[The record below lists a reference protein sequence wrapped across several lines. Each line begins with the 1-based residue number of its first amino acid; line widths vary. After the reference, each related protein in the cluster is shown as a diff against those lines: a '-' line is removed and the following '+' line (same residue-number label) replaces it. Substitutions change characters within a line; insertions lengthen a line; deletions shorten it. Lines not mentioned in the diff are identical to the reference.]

1 MNTFRLLSL
10 LVMSVSLTAADPPVL
25 KPPVAQKIPKISVLH
40 GDKRVDDYYWLR
52 ERDNPAVKAYLESE
66 NAYAQGVLQ
75 HTKAFQEE
83 LYKELLGRIKQTDL
97 SVPYRKGG
105 YWYYSRTEEGKQY
118 PILCRKQG
126 SQEAP
131 EQVTLDVNELAK
143 GERFMSVAAYQV
155 SDSGKLLAYST
166 DNKGFR
172 QYTLYVK
179 DLGTGE
185 VKGPIAEKTGSVTWA
200 ADNETLFYTVED
212 PAKRHYR
219 LYRHKLGSASH
230 ELVYEEKDERFR
242 VSAGRTRSQRFI
254 LLESQ
259 SHTASEVRY
268 LRADQPEGEW
278 KLIAA
283 RENEHEYD
291 VDHHGDLFYIRT
303 NSGGRN
309 FRLVSA
315 PVSDPQRKNWKE
327 VIPHRA
333 NVMLS
338 NMSFFAN
345 HYVLFEREGGLPHLR
360 ITEMGSGRTHR
371 IAMAEPVYSV
381 FPYANPEFDT
391 TEFRYSYQ
399 SFATPNSIY
408 AYDMNTGASTLL
420 KRTEVLGGFDSS
432 QYQSERVYAVAKDG
446 TRIPVSLVYR
456 KGLKRDGKAPMLLN
470 AYGSYGS
477 SIPVSFNSNRIS
489 LLDRG
494 VVFALAH
501 IRGGGD
507 MGKAWH
513 DQGRMKN
520 KRNTFTDFIAVAEHL
535 IAEKYTTSSR
545 LVITGGSAGG
555 LLMGAV
561 VNMRPDLFKA
571 VVSHVPFVDVINTML
586 DETLPLTVGEFEE
599 WGNPKNKD
607 DYESM
612 KTYCP
617 YTNLDGRAYPA
628 MLVKTSFDDSQVMY
642 WEPAK
647 YVAKLRTLKR
657 DSNPLLFITNMAG
670 GHGGSS
676 GRYDRLREDALDYAF
691 ILWQMGIEK

>member
-1 MNTFRLLSL
+1 MPNDFAVSFAASAALFTKGSSKILVNSESALIGFSSKPGHIFTFSL
-10 LVMSVSLTAADPPVL
+10 
-25 KPPVAQKIPKISVLH
+25 
-40 GDKRVDDYYWLR
+40 
-52 ERDNPAVKAYLESE
+52 E
-66 NAYAQGVLQ
+66 N
-75 HTKAFQEE
+75 
-83 LYKELLGRIKQTDL
+83 
-97 SVPYRKGG
+97 
-105 YWYYSRTEEGKQY
+105 
-118 PILCRKQG
+118 
-126 SQEAP
+126 P
-131 EQVTLDVNELAK
+131 EQPL
-143 GERFMSVAAYQV
+143 Q
-155 SDSGKLLAYST
+155 
-166 DNKGFR
+166 
-172 QYTLYVK
+172 
-179 DLGTGE
+179 E
-185 VKGPIAEKTGSVTWA
+185 VKSFI
-200 ADNETLFYTVED
+200 ETPFDVED
-212 PAKRHYR
+212 WSRRSREDQAKRHYR
-219 LYRHKLGSASH
+219 LYRHKLGSAAH
-230 ELVYEEKDERFR
+230 DLVYEEKDERFR
-242 VSAGRTRSQRFI
+242 VGAGRTRSQRFI

-268 LRADQPEGEW
+268 LRADQPNGEW

-315 PVSDPQRKNWKE
+315 PVADPQRKNWKE
-327 VIPHRA
+327 VIPHRDS
-333 NVMLS
+333 VMLS
-338 NMSFFAN
+338 NISFFAG
-345 HYVLFEREGGLPHLR
+345 HSVLFEREGGLPHLR
-360 ITEMGSGRTHR
+360 ITEMASGRTHR
-371 IAMAEPVYSV
+371 IAMAEAVYSV

-399 SFATPNSIY
+399 SFATPSSIY
-408 AYDMNTGASTLL
+408 AYDMNTRAATLL
-420 KRTEVLGGFDSS
+420 KRTEVLGGFDST

-456 KGLKRDGKAPMLLN
+456 KGLKRDGKAPMLLS
-470 AYGSYGS
+470 AYGSYGN

-507 MGKAWH
+507 MGKTWH
-513 DQGRMKN
+513 DQGRMRN

-535 IAEKYTTSSR
+535 IAEKYSSSSR
-545 LVITGGSAGG
+545 LVISGGSAGG

-561 VNMRPDLFKA
+561 VNMRPNLFRA

-586 DETLPLTVGEFEE
+586 DESLPLTVGEFEE

-607 DYESM
+607 DYEYM

-647 YVAKLRTLKR
+647 YVAKMRALTAGAPATLFKINL
-657 DSNPLLFITNMAG
+657 DA
-670 GHGGSS
+670 GHGGAS
-676 GRYDRLREDALDYAF
+676 GRYDYLREIAFDYAWV
-691 ILWQMGIEK
+691 LGK